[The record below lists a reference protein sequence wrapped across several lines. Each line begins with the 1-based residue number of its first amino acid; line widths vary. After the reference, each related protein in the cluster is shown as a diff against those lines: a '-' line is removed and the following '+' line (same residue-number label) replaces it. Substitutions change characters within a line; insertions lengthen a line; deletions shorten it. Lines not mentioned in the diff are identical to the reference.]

1 MFGALVNN
9 IPTDGSIDWAMVG
22 FDYEKEYYFLQY
34 CLAFN
39 IAILKIEESI
49 FPDNSVIYTLT
60 RATI

>member
-39 IAILKIEESI
+39 IAIIKVSEDIK
-49 FPDNSVIYTLT
+49 DNSVTYTLT
-60 RATI
+60 RAMI